1 MTVLKPL
8 PIAAAVAGILA
19 AIGIS
24 VKLATATNPLELRVD
39 ELITRISA
47 PQEPTSESLKA
58 DIDGLTEV
66 VNDGGF
72 AKLPAAKQ
80 AWVQIHLAGLKV
92 LNEYL
97 DYDKELRNLPNLN
110 SVRSAGELSQI
121 LKRARQIPVPY
132 GSTNSVVLSTRYEIL
147 AASVRRGQT
156 YLEEGQALLSAAES
170 VQKDYEKVIDAGKLV
185 LQQKNEPSLPDRIR
199 EVVRLA
205 ENLKK
210 PQKDNDKPLP
220 GASRLTYAT
229 VFQMSEIENLMREWD
244 KLKQLLEPALK
255 RATDKDG

>member
-1 MTVLKPL
+1 MTGGKQL
-8 PIAAAVAGILA
+8 PIAAAIAGLLA
-19 AIGIS
+19 AIGIT

-58 DIDGLTEV
+58 DIDDLTEV
-66 VNDGGF
+66 LNDGGF

-80 AWVQIHLAGLKV
+80 ALVQIDLAGLKV

-97 DYDKELRNLPNLN
+97 EYDKELRNLPNLN

-121 LKRARQIPVPY
+121 LRRARQIPVPS

-147 AASVRRGQT
+147 AASLPRGQT

-170 VQKDYEKVIDAGKLV
+170 VQKNYQKVIDAGKGV
-185 LQQKNEPSLPDRIR
+185 LENRNKPNLPGRIQ
-199 EVVRLA
+199 EVLNLA
-205 ENLKK
+205 KNLKT
-210 PQKDNDKPLP
+210 PQGDKEKPLP
-220 GASRLTYAT
+220 GSSGLTYAT
-229 VFQMSEIENLMREWD
+229 VFQMSEIKSLIEEWT
-244 KLKQLLEPALK
+244 KLKNQLEPALK
-255 RATDKDG
+255 AKSP